1 MKKLGTH
8 SNLAHKPKISAVFT
22 LSRIW
27 RSVVFGSFDIGF
39 LGALWFEIQADLD
52 FDFVSKPVD
61 LM

>member
-8 SNLAHKPKISAVFT
+8 SNLAHKPEISAVST

-27 RSVVFGSFDIGF
+27 LSLGFGSFDIGF
-39 LGALWFEIQADLD
+39 LGALWFEIQVDLD
-52 FDFVSKPVD
+52 FDLVSKPVD